1 MAIVIC
7 INKNITF
14 KLVVAFVICFL
25 KSKSLHQMEFK
36 VAEWMQSG
44 KEACMCQQLDF
55 VAKGDRS

>member
-14 KLVVAFVICFL
+14 KLVVAIVICFL

-36 VAEWMQSG
+36 VAE
-44 KEACMCQQLDF
+44 
-55 VAKGDRS
+55 